1 MRSRSVPSHHGQPVK
16 ENQILCSN
24 ASARF
29 SSLLNHTRNK
39 FAFKV
44 MEVFVLMFNGQG
56 CGMIIAKTVLLLIQE
71 VGFGEIK

>member
-1 MRSRSVPSHHGQPVK
+1 
-16 ENQILCSN
+16 
-24 ASARF
+24 
-29 SSLLNHTRNK
+29 LLNHTRNK